1 MDHNVLRDEISSA
14 RRYRELKNLELSIY
28 GLRNKLP
35 VSLYTELGGRIKER
49 ILAFEYPDCNSS
61 KVSVI
66 FSNGLKK
73 TLEQEECHKA
83 MSRGIK
89 LSDYI
94 FSHYVS
100 VRDFEIEDENH
111 NDKRKNQSVET
122 LIVERKGS
130 LEPLTPLS
138 PAELRDRVDYL
149 LEKVEN
155 LEKIEK
161 IYSENLPK
169 MSRDVEELKEKVD
182 KIYKRVIN
190 E

>member
-35 VSLYTELGGRIKER
+35 VSLYTELGGRIKEKV
-49 ILAFEYPDCNSS
+49 LAFEYPDCNSS

-66 FSNGLKK
+66 FSNGLKN

-100 VRDFEIEDENH
+100 VRDFEIEDEKALTKFAEN
-111 NDKRKNQSVET
+111 KKNILVDGTQEVENSFT
-122 LIVERKGS
+122 S
-130 LEPLTPLS
+130 MS
-138 PAELRDRVDYL
+138 PAALRERMDYL
-149 LEKVEN
+149 LKKVEN
-155 LEKIEK
+155 LERVET
-161 IYSENLPK
+161 IYAENIPK
-169 MSRDVEELKEKVD
+169 MARDMNEMKD
-182 KIYKRVIN
+182 KIDKLIKTMIR